1 MALLLALLIKLGG
14 YSNYGG
20 YSSCGCCFNGKVA
33 PLAGKV
39 GCQLGDPVGDLFGK
53 LVGGVVGEVV
63 GDLVGDLVGD
73 MVGSFNC
80 AWLL

>member
-1 MALLLALLIKLGG
+1 MLALLLALLIKLGR

-33 PLAGKV
+33 PLAGRV
-39 GCQLGDPVGDLFGK
+39 GCLLGDPVGDL
-53 LVGGVVGEVV
+53 VGNLVGEVV
-63 GDLVGDLVGD
+63 GDLADD

>member
-20 YSSCGCCFNGKVA
+20 YSSGGCCFNGKVA

-39 GCQLGDPVGDLFGK
+39 GCLLGDPVGDLFGN
-53 LVGGVVGEVV
+53 LVGEVV
-63 GDLVGDLVGD
+63 GDLVGGVVDD

-80 AWLL
+80 VWLL

>member
-1 MALLLALLIKLGG
+1 MALLLALLIKLGR
-14 YSNYGG
+14 YSNYGSCSG
-20 YSSCGCCFNGKVA
+20 CGCCFNGKVA

-39 GCQLGDPVGDLFGK
+39 GCQLGDPVGDLFGN

-63 GDLVGDLVGD
+63 GDLVGDLADD

>member
-1 MALLLALLIKLGG
+1 MALLLALLIKLGR
-14 YSNYGG
+14 YSNYGSCSG
-20 YSSCGCCFNGKVA
+20 CGCCFNGKVA

-39 GCQLGDPVGDLFGK
+39 GCQLGDPVGDLFGN
-53 LVGGVVGEVV
+53 LVGGVVG
-63 GDLVGDLVGD
+63 DLVDD